1 MASTRLTNTVR
12 DQIWERLENHAF
24 RGRRESLRKALELLA
39 EDAYKRLVG
48 TLPGYGKAET
58 LPKGWVV
65 RLKDFRVRIAGQV
78 EQMLLLD
85 PGIFPEDQ
93 ASRYSRPIVGS
104 LEAADPLA
112 ARWEALQD
120 CRRAIDSEVKK
131 ARNEAYAVLNKA
143 TTFAK
148 LKSAWPELLP
158 LCEDLLREVPTVKQ
172 DLVVTGNLNKN
183 LCLPAEKK

>member
-39 EDAYKRLVG
+39 EDAYKKLVG

-78 EQMLLLD
+78 
-85 PGIFPEDQ
+85 
-93 ASRYSRPIVGS
+93 A
-104 LEAADPLA
+104 
-112 ARWEALQD
+112 
-120 CRRAIDSEVKK
+120 
-131 ARNEAYAVLNKA
+131 
-143 TTFAK
+143 
-148 LKSAWPELLP
+148 AWPELLP
-158 LCEDLLREVPTVKQ
+158 LCEDLLREVAAPKQ
-172 DLVVTGNLNKN
+172 ELVVAGSLNKN